1 MRRGVKAFVCGCQ
14 GAALTQEERAFLAE
28 QQPWGLILFRRNVES
43 RSQLRALTAM
53 FREIVGRA
61 EAPVLIDQEGGRVQ
75 RLGPPHWPAYPAAGS
90 YLGASDGTMAREAAE
105 LGGRLIA
112 EDLRGAGITVDCA
125 PVLDVPAPGSHQV
138 VGNRGFG
145 PDPDSVARLGRAF
158 AEGLMRGGVLPVI
171 KHVPGHGR
179 AVVDSHLE
187 LPVVTASRAELDA
200 TDFAPFRALAD
211 LPVGM
216 TAHVVYT
223 AIDPNHP
230 ATTSRIVHDTIIRGA
245 LGFRGLLLSD
255 DLSMEALKG
264 TLGERAEAAAA
275 AGCDILLH
283 CNGKL
288 DEARLV
294 AATARSLD
302 DTAAERAAA
311 ALAHVPTVE
320 QPAAPAD
327 RNRFAALMTANA

>member
-1 MRRGVKAFVCGCQ
+1 METPVKAFVCGCR
-14 GAALTQEERAFLAE
+14 GHALDDEERRFLGE
-28 QQPWGLILFRRNVES
+28 EQPWGLILFKRNVDS
-43 RSQLRALTAM
+43 PVQLRALTDA
-53 FREIVGRA
+53 FREIVGRSD
-61 EAPVLIDQEGGRVQ
+61 APVLVDQEGGRVQ
-75 RLGPPHWPAYPAAGS
+75 RLGPPHWPAYPAAAAYRELAG
-90 YLGASDGTMAREAAE
+90 GASGAAAE

-112 EDLRGAGITVDCA
+112 EDLRAAGITMDCA

-145 PDPDSVARLGRAF
+145 PEPDEVARLGRAF

-187 LPVVTASRAELDA
+187 LPVVTASRAELDH

-211 LPVGM
+211 LPVAM

-223 AIDPNHP
+223 AIDPDQP
-230 ATTSRIVHDTIIRGA
+230 ATTSRIVHETIIRGV
-245 LGFRGLLLSD
+245 LGFQGLLLSD

-264 TLGERAEAAAA
+264 TLGTRAAAAAA

-288 DEARLV
+288 DEARQV
-294 AATARSLD
+294 
-302 DTAAERAAA
+302 AAA
-311 ALAHVPTVE
+311 ARPLHGI
-320 QPAAPAD
+320 AAQRVVAAMSRLVSRPSSSTAD
-327 RNRFAALMTANA
+327 REKFAALLRPAA

>member
-1 MRRGVKAFVCGCQ
+1 METAVKAFVCGCRSH
-14 GAALTQEERAFLAE
+14 ALDDDERRFLAE
-28 QQPWGLILFRRNVES
+28 EQPWGLILFKRNVDS
-43 RSQLRALTAM
+43 PAQLRALTAA
-53 FREIVGRA
+53 FRETVGRA
-61 EAPVLIDQEGGRVQ
+61 DAPVLVDQEGGRVQ
-75 RLGPPHWPAYPAAGS
+75 RLGPPHWPAYPAAAA
-90 YLGASDGTMAREAAE
+90 YRNVADGESHDAAE

-112 EDLRGAGITVDCA
+112 EDLRAAGITMDCA
-125 PVLDVPAPGSHQV
+125 PVLDVPVPGSHQV

-145 PDPDSVARLGRAF
+145 PDPDEVARLGRAF

-187 LPVVTASRAELDA
+187 LPVVTASRAELED

-211 LPVGM
+211 LPVAM

-223 AIDPNHP
+223 AIDPEQP
-230 ATTSRIVHDTIIRGA
+230 ATTSRIVHETIIRGA
-245 LGFRGLLLSD
+245 LGFQGLLLSD

-264 TLGERAEAAAA
+264 TLGTRAAAAAA

-288 DEARLV
+288 DEARQV
-294 AATARSLD
+294 AAAARPLD
-302 DTAAERAAA
+302 GIAAERVAAA
-311 ALAHVPTVE
+311 MSRVIP
-320 QPAAPAD
+320 QPPSSAD
-327 RNRFAALMTANA
+327 DRDRFAALLRRAA